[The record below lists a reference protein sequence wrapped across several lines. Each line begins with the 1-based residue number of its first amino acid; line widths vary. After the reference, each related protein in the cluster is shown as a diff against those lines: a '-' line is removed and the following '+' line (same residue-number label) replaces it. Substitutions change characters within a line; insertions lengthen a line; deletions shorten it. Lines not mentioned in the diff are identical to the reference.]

1 MYNSMTKHE
10 NIYSDGQKTRLA
22 KTCLWIKEREKNIKN
37 LKSTNKAEVYYFCVH
52 TCIRYI

>member
-22 KTCLWIKEREKNIKN
+22 KTCLWIKEREKKYQKFIEYK
-37 LKSTNKAEVYYFCVH
+37 
-52 TCIRYI
+52 